1 MAVGTVSMR
10 ILADIANAIRYKA
23 GIATT
28 CKPRQMAAAVAAL
41 DGTDAGQYQ
50 AQPCMQLE
58 SACCQNRCSRTSPT
72 RFAGRTGSRHCMR
85 RVTWRPPSLPW
96 SGTWAKRSVR
106 FF

>member
-1 MAVGTVSMR
+1 MAVGTVSTR
-10 ILADIANAIRYKA
+10 ILTDIGNAIRYKA
-23 GIATT
+23 GVATT
-28 CKPRQMAAAVAAL
+28 YKPRQMAAAVAVL

-50 AQPCMQLE
+50 AQPYMQLE
-58 SACCQNRCSRTSPT
+58 SGVLPDRCSRTSPT

-96 SGTWAKRSVR
+96 SGTWAARFVR